1 MKIGIITFH
10 NAYNYGAVLQCY
22 ALQEFLLQQGYDVQV
37 IDYRNKY
44 LLSCYKV
51 WDVHRIVS
59 KNPIIFLKKSIK
71 ECLFLKHRKR
81 RGNKFDNFINN
92 KLRLS
97 NFTKENLRLF
107 DLIIIGSDQV
117 WNVHLTNGFDPVYW
131 GNFEIKENGHIISY
145 AASIEEYWDLSHNE
159 KAISLLNKFSS
170 ISVREYKTAMF
181 LHSLLNRH
189 IYEVV
194 DPTLLVNAGFWNT
207 IAVKPKIKQK
217 YLLLYQVRNS
227 KITEKYARRKA
238 KELGLKLI
246 CLSARVNVYNSK
258 ECIDA
263 SPTEYLGWFKYAS
276 FIICTSFHGTVF
288 SIVYKIPFISI
299 KLDDGRNSRVETL
312 LQKVGLEGRFL
323 SPLSIAPPSPIN
335 WQSAYDALSYM
346 RNLSAKFLLDNIK

>member
-246 CLSARVNVYNSK
+246 
-258 ECIDA
+258 
-263 SPTEYLGWFKYAS
+263 
-276 FIICTSFHGTVF
+276 
-288 SIVYKIPFISI
+288 
-299 KLDDGRNSRVETL
+299 
-312 LQKVGLEGRFL
+312 
-323 SPLSIAPPSPIN
+323 
-335 WQSAYDALSYM
+335 
-346 RNLSAKFLLDNIK
+346 